1 MEYQMSSMPRR
12 IPFKPSSA
20 FAAVINV
27 TGMTAHDSERT
38 LTSELTQIEGL
49 TSVYVELSTGRVAV
63 ASLRPIDHI
72 AVAAA
77 IDEAGYQVTA
87 AP

>member
-1 MEYQMSSMPRR
+1 MSSMPRR

-20 FAAVINV
+20 FAAIISV
-27 TGMTAHDSERT
+27 TGMTGHDSVRT
-38 LTSELTQIEGL
+38 LTSELTRIEGL

-63 ASLRPIDHI
+63 ASLRPIDHT

-77 IDEAGYQVTA
+77 IDGAGYEVA
-87 AP
+87 AAA